1 MSGEFFINL
10 VQLENNKYFISS
22 ESINNNEN
30 KNKIEWTTINKP
42 LKTIDQIKSNDK
54 FDEDKITKKYMAKYG
69 IENVRGGS
77 YINTVLEEWQIK
89 SLKHELKNF
98 MNEDNCI
105 SNVDTKY
112 KEYLE
117 KFSTS
122 KQIYWEKERITEI
135 IKLTTIL
142 NDNIEKTKYLFDIY
156 SYNNVKNVELQ
167 KYLTNQIVN
176 KKRFL
181 SQYSIFGSVNE
192 LTDDKINYLFDN
204 LPEIRLITSDMFN
217 NDLFDIECC
226 VSFIHNNFFSRHNSK
241 YNSLKKNITTLK
253 QMQEKSN
260 GDIYIDDGNI
270 DLCYETDDE
279 YQNNDIHNYFDDLI
293 FINLNVLDE
302 IELFPFVNPDDESYT
317 KTNIKMLN
325 IIISNIYLFRLQNE
339 ALLKKILRREKESDF
354 STLINELRTKFGLL
368 IKKEIELIQSS

>member
-1 MSGEFFINL
+1 MLGEFFINV

-30 KNKIEWTTINKP
+30 KNKIEWTTINWP
-42 LKTIDQIKSNDK
+42 LSIIDKIKSNDK

-89 SLKHELKNF
+89 SLEHELKNF

-117 KFSTS
+117 KFPTS

-142 NDNIEKTKYLFDIY
+142 NDNIEKTKYLFDIH
-156 SYNNVKNVELQ
+156 SYNNFKNTSQIYKNKSLIQQ
-167 KYLTNQIVN
+167 K
-176 KKRFL
+176 KDFL
-181 SQYSIFGSVNE
+181 SQLRIFGHISE

-204 LPEIRLITSDMFN
+204 LPEIMLITSDMFN
-217 NDLFDIECC
+217 NDLFDIKSC
-226 VSFIHNNFFSRHNSK
+226 VSLIYNFFSKHNSVK
-241 YNSLKKNITTLK
+241 QNIATLK

-279 YQNNDIHNYFDDLI
+279 YHYFDDLI

-302 IELFPFVNPDDESYT
+302 IELFPFVNPDDESYI

-325 IIISNIYLFRLQNE
+325 IIISNIHLFRSQNE

-368 IKKEIELIQSS
+368 IKKEIELIQRS